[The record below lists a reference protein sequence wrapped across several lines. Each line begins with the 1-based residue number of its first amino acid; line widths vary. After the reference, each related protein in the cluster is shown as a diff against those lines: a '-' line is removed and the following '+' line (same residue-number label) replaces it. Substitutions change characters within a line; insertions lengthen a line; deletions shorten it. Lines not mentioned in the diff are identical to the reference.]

1 MPESLSGLIERVTY
15 SNEDSGFSVL
25 KVKAKGH
32 RDLVTVVGSLPS
44 VSAGEWLTAQGR
56 WVQDR
61 EFGLQFRAEM
71 LTSTPPTTKEGI
83 EKYLGSGMVKGIG
96 PVYAKKL
103 VDKFGEGIFDVIEKE
118 SARLEDVD
126 GIGPK
131 RRKRIK
137 EAWEEQK
144 VIRDIM
150 LFLHSNGVST
160 SRAVR
165 IYKTYGEDAIEKVRS
180 DPYRLAKD
188 IHGIGFKTADQ
199 IAQKIGIPV
208 DSLDPR
214 LRRAEP
220 CPDRGDWRR
229 PLRPAG
235 GAAQGRGG
243 KLLLVEDKI
252 VTEALE
258 RTLASN
264 DLVKETINGQ
274 ELIFLPHLK
283 RAEEIIAGRIRSLAG
298 SPSAFPAIDFEKA
311 VVWCQ
316 QKTGKELAPS
326 QRDALKLALSSR
338 ALVITGGPG
347 VGKTTLVNAIL
358 LILRAK
364 KVRCLLCAPTGRAA
378 KRLFEA
384 TGVEAKTIHRLL
396 EVQPAT
402 GRFGRNEANPLD
414 CDFLTA
420 DETSMVDV
428 VLMANLLRALPPKA
442 SLLLVGDIDQLPS
455 VGPGMVL
462 RHVIESKVVPV
473 VRLTEVF
480 RQAAN
485 SRIITNAH
493 RINEG
498 RMPEVPAKGG
508 ESDFFFIERE
518 EPDQIA
524 ATLVEM
530 MKTRIPSK
538 FRLDPIR
545 DIQVL
550 CPMNRGSLGV
560 RELNVRLQNELNP
573 AHADEPVRG
582 EVRLAVPSPGQGA
595 RSR

>member
-1 MPESLSGLIERVTY
+1 MNQQSSTLPESLSGLIERVTY

-103 VDKFGEGIFDVIEKE
+103 VDKFGEGVFDVIEKE

-199 IAQKIGIPV
+199 IAQKMGVPV
-208 DSLDPR
+208 DSLI
-214 LRRAEP
+214 RACAGLSHVLIEAT
-220 CPDRGDWRR
+220 GDGHCAL
-229 PLRPAG
+229 PVELLKDEA
-235 GAAQGRGG
+235 G

-298 SPSAFPAIDFEKA
+298 SPSAFPTIDFEKA

-326 QRDALKLALSSR
+326 QREALKLALSSR

-347 VGKTTLVNAIL
+347 VGTM
-358 LILRAK
+358 
-364 KVRCLLCAPTGRAA
+364 PGTGICRAA
-378 KRLFEA
+378 
-384 TGVEAKTIHRLL
+384 
-396 EVQPAT
+396 
-402 GRFGRNEANPLD
+402 
-414 CDFLTA
+414 
-420 DETSMVDV
+420 
-428 VLMANLLRALPPKA
+428 
-442 SLLLVGDIDQLPS
+442 
-455 VGPGMVL
+455 
-462 RHVIESKVVPV
+462 
-473 VRLTEVF
+473 
-480 RQAAN
+480 
-485 SRIITNAH
+485 
-493 RINEG
+493 
-498 RMPEVPAKGG
+498 
-508 ESDFFFIERE
+508 
-518 EPDQIA
+518 
-524 ATLVEM
+524 
-530 MKTRIPSK
+530 
-538 FRLDPIR
+538 
-545 DIQVL
+545 
-550 CPMNRGSLGV
+550 
-560 RELNVRLQNELNP
+560 
-573 AHADEPVRG
+573 
-582 EVRLAVPSPGQGA
+582 
-595 RSR
+595 